1 MKEPILAINFKAY
14 STAFGRTALEI
25 AKLAERAAK
34 EYGLTV
40 IILPPLTEISRLV
53 QEVEIPVFAQHVDP
67 VNLGAHTGHV
77 TAEMVKEVGASGIMI
92 NHSEKRLR
100 IDEINFLIK
109 KAKDLGLETLVC
121 ADTPET
127 SAAIS
132 ALKPELLAVEPPEL
146 IGTGIAVSKAKPE
159 VITNTVSYVRK
170 INKEVIILTG
180 AGISSY
186 EDVAAAIRLGTSG
199 VLVASAIM
207 KAKNPGKVIDDMAK
221 AAVEAFSKE

>member
-14 STAFGRTALEI
+14 PTAFGRPALEI

-40 IILPPLTEISRLV
+40 IILPPLTEIARLV

-132 ALKPELLAVEPPEL
+132 ALKPGLLAVEPPEL

-221 AAVEAFSKE
+221 AAVEAFSKK